1 MKGSCPKAIV
11 ALKIASDAVRKS
23 IDILLSI
30 GIWISS
36 IHANHPS
43 AIIFSSRNKKAEPD
57 NQTRSRENVSCRIS
71 DDPEL
76 ASPQLVKIWKT
87 SGLMSAQF
95 DVIEL
100 LANEE
105 LYRFPLNTELEIYK
119 LVDKCVRIF
128 RPPDNPS
135 RIVLKAPFNF
145 HARIRAFDKTI
156 QIIPTVLI
164 ENALKYAIPGSPIY
178 VELSREDDWVIL
190 SVQNDSIGT
199 QPLTENV
206 FQPGDIEQVR
216 TRTALGMV
224 FTSPKWW
231 RSNMRQNFSC
241 LPP

>member
-1 MKGSCPKAIV
+1 MQNLRTTLSLP
-11 ALKIASDAVRKS
+11 VRN
-23 IDILLSI
+23 LL
-30 GIWISS
+30 
-36 IHANHPS
+36 
-43 AIIFSSRNKKAEPD
+43 
-57 NQTRSRENVSCRIS
+57 
-71 DDPEL
+71 
-76 ASPQLVKIWKT
+76 KIWKT

-206 FQPGDIEQVR
+206 FQRGYRASKDQDGSGNGLYL
-216 TRTALGMV
+216 AQMV
-224 FTSPKWW
+224 AQQHEAKLQLSSSMIRPNT
-231 RSNMRQNFSC
+231 MRCHFSIVF
-241 LPP
+241 LEAK